1 MAQPPRFRIHY
12 ELEGQ
17 PCSHEV
23 DAPRGNL
30 TPDQARFQ
38 LESLH
43 SDSNP
48 ADITE
53 LRIVPLTPCEGE
65 AGPGDGW
72 QAGALDGVA

>member
-1 MAQPPRFRIHY
+1 MTHARRFRIHY

-23 DAPRGNL
+23 DAPSGNL

-43 SDSNP
+43 SDANP
-48 ADITE
+48 ADITD
-53 LRIVPLTPCEGE
+53 LRIVPLTP
-65 AGPGDGW
+65 
-72 QAGALDGVA
+72 